1 MNAAIVTARKGA
13 KDKNLWEVDGKPLVE
28 YPIRAA
34 WLSTHIQ
41 EVYVTT
47 DSPGVKMVAE
57 EIGCQ
62 IINRPTHLSGS
73 FTNHGDVIKHAVHK
87 TPSKYQNIV
96 VLLGNTVMIDADDI
110 NTALILLDE
119 RPEIDSVMTVADMRD
134 NHPIRMHTLTPDGYL
149 RSYLRSYEAS
159 TNRQDY
165 EPIFQFDGGLWA
177 FRREMVDQRNQRI
190 QPWWWMGETCLPIIR
205 PWTPIR
211 DVHDELELEFSE
223 WWVRRDNDN

>member
-1 MNAAIVTARKGA
+1 MNAAIVTARKGP

-47 DSPGVKMVAE
+47 DSPGVKNVALE
-57 EIGCQ
+57 AGCQ
-62 IINRPTHLSGS
+62 IIDRPIHLSGS
-73 FTNHGDVIKHAVHK
+73 FTNHGDVIKHAVEQI
-87 TPSKYQNIV
+87 PEEYENIV

-110 NTALILLDE
+110 NTALIMLDE
-119 RPEIDSVMTVADMRD
+119 RPGIDSVMTVADMAD
-134 NHPIRMHTLTPDGYL
+134 NHPIRMQTLSSDGYL
-149 RSYLRSYEAS
+149 FNKYAKPNES

-165 EPIFQFDGGLWA
+165 EAIYQFDGGLWA
-177 FRREMVDQRNQRI
+177 FRRELVNERSPTV
-190 QPWWWMGETCLPIIR
+190 QPWWWMGVKCVPLIR

-211 DVHDELELEFSE
+211 DVHDKLELEFSE
-223 WWVRRDNDN
+223 WWVRRGHG